1 MTPHTNTT
9 SEGLEAL
16 LKPGT
21 QIDDSEKSGG
31 KMCSISGPQP
41 TRIIWGMLNKKKN
54 KKTPEA
60 WVLPLG
66 SLT

>member
-1 MTPHTNTT
+1 MTPRTNTP

-16 LKPGT
+16 RKPDT

-31 KMCSISGPQP
+31 KMCSIGGPQP
-41 TRIIWGMLNKKKN
+41 TRIIWGMLNNDN